1 MKKRHATLK
10 ALCNCNEEMIA
21 VKRPIGFYRFSQCPR
36 MAAGLLALAFLSP
49 IAACSSKGSLDDL
62 KNPTPSPSTS
72 SSRPSASASIASDTP
87 TWNFPVN
94 LDGWRMDIIDRD
106 GKNRAINSAGC
117 YLTTSQHPIAG
128 PLEGDREES
137 EYQNER
143 IATTLRSQLTNVQA
157 QPASETR
164 VSGFSGKKI
173 EGAASEISYTG
184 KDGVAYKGWYWSRVF
199 GKIKTPVLL
208 QSTYACPVQAYSAAE
223 LTSIINGKLSILSTA
238 SEDFDG

>member
-62 KNPTPSPSTS
+62 KKPST
-72 SSRPSASASIASDTP
+72 SASIASDTP

-117 YLTTSQHPIAG
+117 YLTTSQRPIAG

>member
-1 MKKRHATLK
+1 MLVQGLIGRPEEPHALTFHVVLQ
-10 ALCNCNEEMIA
+10 AL
-21 VKRPIGFYRFSQCPR
+21 
-36 MAAGLLALAFLSP
+36 
-49 IAACSSKGSLDDL
+49 DL
-62 KNPTPSPSTS
+62 CEHCLRYADLEFPGEPGWVENGHHR
-72 SSRPSASASIASDTP
+72 SR
-87 TWNFPVN
+87 
-94 LDGWRMDIIDRD
+94 RQ
-106 GKNRAINSAGC
+106 NRAINSAGC

>member
-62 KNPTPSPSTS
+62 KNPTPSRSTS
-72 SSRPSASASIASDTP
+72 SFKPSTSASIASDTP

-117 YLTTSQHPIAG
+117 YLTTSQRPIAG

-173 EGAASEISYTG
+173 EGAA
-184 KDGVAYKGWYWSRVF
+184 F

>member
-62 KNPTPSPSTS
+62 KNPTPSRSTS
-72 SSRPSASASIASDTP
+72 SFKPSTSASIASDTP

-164 VSGFSGKKI
+164 VSGFSGKKARPQRSPI
-173 EGAASEISYTG
+173 RAKTG
-184 KDGVAYKGWYWSRVF
+184 WHTRVGIGRACSARSRPPCSF
-199 GKIKTPVLL
+199 SQLTPARCRHTLRR
-208 QSTYACPVQAYSAAE
+208 S
-223 LTSIINGKLSILSTA
+223 
-238 SEDFDG
+238 

>member
-1 MKKRHATLK
+1 MKERHATLK

-21 VKRPIGFYRFSQCPR
+21 VKRPIGFFRLSQCPGI
-36 MAAGLLALAFLSP
+36 AAGVLALAFLSP

-62 KNPTPSPSTS
+62 KNPMPSRSTS
-72 SSRPSASASIASDTP
+72 SFKTSTSASIASDTP
-87 TWNFPVN
+87 TWNFPV
-94 LDGWRMDIIDRD
+94 
-106 GKNRAINSAGC
+106 
-117 YLTTSQHPIAG
+117 TTSQRPIAG
-128 PLEGDREES
+128 PLEGDRKES

-199 GKIKTPVLL
+199 GKVKTPVLL

>member
-1 MKKRHATLK
+1 M
-10 ALCNCNEEMIA
+10 
-21 VKRPIGFYRFSQCPR
+21 KRPIGFYRFSQCPR

-62 KNPTPSPSTS
+62 KNPTPSRSTS
-72 SSRPSASASIASDTP
+72 SFKPSTSASIASDTP

-117 YLTTSQHPIAG
+117 YLTTSQRPIAG

-173 EGAASEISYTG
+173 EGAASEISYG
-184 KDGVAYKGWYWSRVF
+184 QRRGGIQGLVLVARVRQDQDPRAPSVNLRLP
-199 GKIKTPVLL
+199 G
-208 QSTYACPVQAYSAAE
+208 A
-223 LTSIINGKLSILSTA
+223 GILCGGA
-238 SEDFDG
+238 DVHHQREAFHIVEGLGGLRRLIGNRQLEG

>member
-62 KNPTPSPSTS
+62 KNLKPST
-72 SSRPSASASIASDTP
+72 SASIASDTP

-117 YLTTSQHPIAG
+117 YLTTSQRPIAG
-128 PLEGDREES
+128 PFEGDREES

-208 QSTYACPVQAYSAAE
+208 QSTYACPVQAYSAAD

>member
-1 MKKRHATLK
+1 MKKLHATLK

-62 KNPTPSPSTS
+62 KNPTPSRSTS
-72 SSRPSASASIASDTP
+72 SFKPSTSASIASDTP

-117 YLTTSQHPIAG
+117 YLTTSQRPIAG
-128 PLEGDREES
+128 PQRSPIRAKTGWHTRVGIGRACS
-137 EYQNER
+137 AR
-143 IATTLRSQLTNVQA
+143 SRPPCSFSQLT
-157 QPASETR
+157 PARCRHTLRRS
-164 VSGFSGKKI
+164 
-173 EGAASEISYTG
+173 
-184 KDGVAYKGWYWSRVF
+184 
-199 GKIKTPVLL
+199 
-208 QSTYACPVQAYSAAE
+208 
-223 LTSIINGKLSILSTA
+223 
-238 SEDFDG
+238 